1 MSPLTSAAI
10 PADQRPALLAARA
23 LTRVPAHALMVRCQR
38 HEAVRRLSQPCHKP
52 SYAGADGTEGRGSRS
67 RADANRRPAQV
78 RYAHGRWWTALRS
91 PRKRVRGQPLRGFK
105 SHLHRRWPAR
115 TPVLTAGRRAR
126 RGPLGL
132 IWWSQL
138 GAACGPIAGLSRS
151 CRAWSP
157 PSRTTLNT
165 STHAAESCTWRF
177 TEPAALP
184 RPGISAMPVWP
195 AAGSAA
201 ARRLPFLRPSAKGSN
216 GSSG

>member
-1 MSPLTSAAI
+1 MAGPADEHELARAGRPPATIGRNRGQIQRPRDRLDAHRVPLGRHAISPSAAQPLGSVLVSFTPVRSCS
-10 PADQRPALLAARA
+10 PANANRLAAQA
-23 LTRVPAHALMVRCQR
+23 
-38 HEAVRRLSQPCHKP
+38 
-52 SYAGADGTEGRGSRS
+52 
-67 RADANRRPAQV
+67 
-78 RYAHGRWWTALRS
+78 RYARGRWWMARRS

-115 TPVLTAGRRAR
+115 TPVLTAGRRTR

-165 STHAAESCTWRF
+165 STHAAESCAWRF

-184 RPGISAMPVWP
+184 GPGTSAMPVRP

-201 ARRLPFLRPSAKGSN
+201 ARRMPFL
-216 GSSG
+216 